1 MHFIYRESH
10 SHYSCRSQTQSF
22 ADKTEYI
29 KQISDLLASKDFRE
43 RIKGIDQLVADCQNN
58 PNMVIN
64 SIFPVSVFI
73 FLSPNP
79 FSMSLCTLWSF
90 HYNDKVFILHFLI
103 SLILGVWCLQSQAA
117 GVQQQG
123 QLVCPGVFTEN
134 HPLVKGQAVPSGQHP
149 GPSNCGQ
156 SPQLKEQCHLLCCY
170 WSY

>member
-64 SIFPVSVFI
+64 SIFPVSNFFFFFLQINLACLYVHCGLFI
-73 FLSPNP
+73 IMTKCLS
-79 FSMSLCTLWSF
+79 
-90 HYNDKVFILHFLI
+90 
-103 SLILGVWCLQSQAA
+103 
-117 GVQQQG
+117 
-123 QLVCPGVFTEN
+123 FTF
-134 HPLVKGQAVPSGQHP
+134 
-149 GPSNCGQ
+149 
-156 SPQLKEQCHLLCCY
+156 
-170 WSY
+170 